1 MPILVI
7 FSCAAGLSTY
17 LILLVPYGL
26 MARVATIGLHVRLI
40 TYGVLWVLVAM
51 TFSSVPQK
59 FTHRGVRTIATSVS
73 PSAALVL
80 Y

>member
-1 MPILVI
+1 MGCS

-17 LILLVPYGL
+17 LILLVLYGL

-40 TYGVLWVLVAM
+40 TYGVLLVLVAM

-59 FTHRGVRTIATSVS
+59 FTHRGAQTTNGSVS